1 MHKHEYGM
9 IQKSHDG
16 NSYIYPNCKENLL
29 KAVADGYQ
37 LEFDTGELDGRHRI
51 WIPYDETK
59 HNLDGHFTLYRCI
72 PKVKE
77 FIVSENTKKLITPNK
92 MSDYGIL
99 WAINKFFLHPLGLA
113 MARDREDDIIN
124 GCVVSPDGKWEFSED
139 TNTKNKNKFKE
150 FLQEFKKEHLYEKI
164 TFDSDDL
171 IKLDEIQNK
180 VLGTC
185 DGAMS
190 VGYKSDQQI
199 YELCLELHDKIFR
212 DCILNNHLQLDI
224 TERMEYHKVI
234 QKVLKSYTY
243 IINNKL

>member
-37 LEFDTGELDGRHRI
+37 LEVSTEELDGRHRI

-124 GCVVSPDGKWEFSED
+124 GCVVSPDGKWEFSEE
-139 TNTKNKNKFKE
+139 TNSKNKTKFLD
-150 FLQEFKKEHLYEKI
+150 FLKEFKKEHLYEKI

>member
-16 NSYIYPNCKENLL
+16 NSYIYPYNKESLI
-29 KAVADGYQ
+29 KAVEDKYQ
-37 LEFDTGELDGRHRI
+37 LEVSTGELDGRHRI

-59 HNLDGHFTLYRCI
+59 HNLNGHFTLYRCI

-77 FIVSENTKKLITPNK
+77 FIVSENTNKLITPNK

-99 WAINKFFLHPLGLA
+99 WAVNKFFLHPLGLA

-139 TNTKNKNKFKE
+139 SNTKNKIKFKE
-150 FLQEFKKEHLYEKI
+150 FLKEFKKEYLYESI
-164 TFDSDDL
+164 TFNIDDL
-171 IKLDEIQNK
+171 NTLDEIQNQ
-180 VLGTC
+180 VLGEC
-185 DGAMS
+185 DGSRS

-199 YELCLELHDKIFR
+199 YELCLELLDRLFR
-212 DCILNNHLQLDI
+212 ECIVFAALKLDI
-224 TERMEYHKVI
+224 EKRLEYNACIHRI
-234 QKVLKSYTY
+234 LKSYTT
-243 IINNKL
+243 IIYDRL